1 MNVDTHLYTVPID
14 GVDGQDS
21 VASDIGVSVFQTLPD
36 GGHQWLQQLRL
47 LQLTQE
53 PQGGATD
60 ELIGVL
66 QILLSIKPILA
77 SFTVISLLQ
86 VLLHYKNLNS

>member
-1 MNVDTHLYTVPID
+1 MNVDTYLYTVPVNS
-14 GVDGQDS
+14 VDGQDS

-53 PQGGATD
+53 PQGGASD
-60 ELIGVL
+60 KLIRVL
-66 QILLSIKPILA
+66 QILLSINILINTQNKYYLVKV
-77 SFTVISLLQ
+77 F
-86 VLLHYKNLNS
+86 

>member
-1 MNVDTHLYTVPID
+1 MNVDTHLYTVPVN

-21 VASDIGVSVFQTLPD
+21 ITSDIGVSVFQTLPD

-53 PQGGATD
+53 PQGGAPD
-60 ELIGVL
+60 KLIRVL
-66 QILLSIKPILA
+66 QILLSINILINTQNKYHLKV
-77 SFTVISLLQ
+77 F
-86 VLLHYKNLNS
+86 